1 MFSRLLKLVLGSHND
16 RALKKY
22 KRIVRDINDMENEVS
37 DYSDEQLAAKTQEFR
52 QRIDDGETLD
62 DLLVEAFAV
71 VREASRRVL
80 GMRPFDVQLIGAI
93 VLHEGKIAEMR
104 TGEGKTLVATMAVYL
119 NALSGKGVH
128 VVTVNDYLARRDA
141 ETMGKLYGFLGLTTG
156 VIVQGLTHDEK
167 VHAYNCDITYGTN
180 NEFGFDY
187 LRDNMKMHQYELAM
201 RPFNYAIVDEVDSIL
216 IDEARVPLIISGSS
230 EDDVD
235 VYVKVD
241 EVVRMLSSAD
251 YAIDE
256 KHKNAFLSE
265 EGNETAERILREK
278 GYIQHGSLYDLE
290 NISLVHHITQAL
302 KAHHIFKCDVDYV
315 VWHGEIMLI
324 DEFTGRVLEGR
335 RYSDG
340 LHQAI
345 EAKERVQVQK
355 ESQTL
360 ASITYQ
366 NFFRL
371 YPKLSGM
378 TGTAATEAAEL
389 YDIYKLETV
398 VIPTNLP
405 IKRIDY
411 DDEIFLTAENK
422 YAEIVKAVHQHHEKG
437 QPILIGTV
445 SIEKSE
451 IMSRYLKKAGI
462 KHNVLNARY
471 HEQEADII
479 ACAGEPYAVTIA
491 TNMAGRGTDIKLG
504 GNIELYERD
513 VLSTIENDAERE
525 TMRQKRLAEI
535 EQQAEIVRQAGG
547 LFVIGTERHDSRR
560 IDNQLKGRSGRQGDP
575 GESKFFL
582 SLEDDLMRVFG
593 VQQKNNPVGDS
604 AAVSMMKSILKE
616 ESKITHPWMNKAITK
631 AQKVAEAMNYDVRK
645 HLLKFDDVMNSQRK
659 VIYQQR
665 LDLMDEAFAL
675 NVDEDLEE
683 MVIDIADYIVDD
695 NIPDDTPYEYWS
707 LDDINH
713 AIVSECGRAIIHLAE
728 NEDHTKGEVRVL
740 LQNAMMD
747 TLLEKKAHY
756 GEHAF
761 GNLYR
766 NLLLKTLDQ
775 KWKEHL
781 YNLDSL
787 RKGINLR
794 AYGQRDPL
802 NEYKKDAYGMF
813 EGMIRDIRAR
823 IVNLLLSF
831 EGDEIESYSEH
842 MFDDAHDDESS
853 DVELDMNALLN
864 MLKERLSNVMPSSE
878 DEVEQGVISEQSAD
892 SVKDKGDADEAASE
906 PSRNQLCPCGS
917 SLRYKHC
924 CGKVE

>member
-22 KRIVRDINDMENEVS
+22 QRIVRDINDIEHEVVA
-37 DYSDEQLAAKTQEFR
+37 YSDEQLSAKTQEFR
-52 QRIDDGETLD
+52 HRIENGETLD

-80 GMRPFDVQLIGAI
+80 SMRPFDVQLIGAM
-93 VLHEGKIAEMR
+93 VLHDGKVAEMR

-141 ETMGKLYGFLGLTTG
+141 EMMGKLYGFLGLTTG
-156 VIVQGLTHDEK
+156 VIVQGLAHDEK

-187 LRDNMKMHQYELAM
+187 LRDNMKMHKYELVM

-251 YAIDE
+251 YTIDE

-265 EGNETAERILREK
+265 EGNETVERILREK

-411 DDEIFLTAENK
+411 DDEIFLTAEDK
-422 YAEIVKAVHQHHEKG
+422 YAEIVNVVRQHHEKG

-451 IMSRYLKKAGI
+451 VMSHHLKRAGI
-462 KHNVLNARY
+462 KHSVLNARY

-513 VLSTIENDAERE
+513 VLSTIDDEAERE
-525 TMRQKRLAEI
+525 TMRQKRLSEI
-535 EQQAEIVRQAGG
+535 ETQAEKVRQAGG

-645 HLLKFDDVMNSQRK
+645 HLLRFDDVMNSQRK

-665 LDLMDEAFAL
+665 LDLMDEDFSL

-683 MVIDIADYIVDD
+683 MVIDMADYIVDD

-728 NEDHTKGEVRVL
+728 NEEHTKGEIRML

-747 TLLEKKAHY
+747 TLLEKKTYY

-813 EGMIRDIRAR
+813 DGMIRDIRAR
-823 IVNLLLSF
+823 IINLLLSF
-831 EGDEIESYSEH
+831 EGEEIGSYSER
-842 MFDDAHDDESS
+842 MLDSAHDDQDSS
-853 DVELDMNALLN
+853 LDIHALLN
-864 MLKERLSNVMPSSE
+864 MLKERLSNVVSSSSDESANVPS
-878 DEVEQGVISEQSAD
+878 VD
-892 SVKDKGDADEAASE
+892 SVSDSGVVTDDE
-906 PSRNQLCPCGS
+906 PSRNQTCPCGS

>member
-22 KRIVRDINDMENEVS
+22 QRIVRDINDIEHEVVA
-37 DYSDEQLAAKTQEFR
+37 YSDEQLSAKTQEFR
-52 QRIDDGETLD
+52 HRIENGETLD

-80 GMRPFDVQLIGAI
+80 SMRPFDVQLIGAM
-93 VLHEGKIAEMR
+93 VLHDGKVAEMR

-141 ETMGKLYGFLGLTTG
+141 EMMGKLYGFLGLTTG
-156 VIVQGLTHDEK
+156 VIVQGLAHDEK

-187 LRDNMKMHQYELAM
+187 LRDNMKMHKYELVM

-251 YAIDE
+251 YTIDE

-411 DDEIFLTAENK
+411 DDEIFLTAEDK
-422 YAEIVKAVHQHHEKG
+422 YAEIVNVVRQHHEKG

-451 IMSRYLKKAGI
+451 VMSHHLKRAGI
-462 KHNVLNARY
+462 KHSVLNARY

-513 VLSTIENDAERE
+513 VLSTIDDEAERE
-525 TMRQKRLAEI
+525 TMRQKRLSEI
-535 EQQAEIVRQAGG
+535 ETQAEKVRQAGG

-645 HLLKFDDVMNSQRK
+645 HLLRFDDVMNSQRK

-665 LDLMDEAFAL
+665 LDLMDEDFSL

-683 MVIDIADYIVDD
+683 MVIDMADYIVDD

-728 NEDHTKGEVRVL
+728 NEEHTKGEIRML

-747 TLLEKKAHY
+747 TLLEKKTHY

-813 EGMIRDIRAR
+813 DGMIRDIRAR
-823 IVNLLLSF
+823 IINLLLSF
-831 EGDEIESYSEH
+831 EGEEIGSYSER
-842 MFDDAHDDESS
+842 MLDSAHDDQDSS
-853 DVELDMNALLN
+853 LDIHALLN
-864 MLKERLSNVMPSSE
+864 MLKERLSNVVSSSSDESANVPS
-878 DEVEQGVISEQSAD
+878 VD
-892 SVKDKGDADEAASE
+892 SVSDSGVVTDDE
-906 PSRNQLCPCGS
+906 PSRNQTCPCGS